1 MTLEIPKSTSLKS
14 LIFQYF

>member
-14 LIFQYF
+14 LIYQYF